1 MKILRDTHCT
11 CSIKDISLKT
21 SIKIDDI
28 VSTLDVMGLLKI
40 WKGQYVASISEE
52 VGFCNSSQQQI
63 VENYFKNNKIP
74 MTLCKPEK
82 LNWTPHPPPS
92 N

>member
-52 VGFCNSSQQQI
+52 VD
-63 VENYFKNNKIP
+63 VVYF
-74 MTLCKPEK
+74 MLLMVDCGE
-82 LNWTPHPPPS
+82 LL
-92 N
+92 